1 MGAGLLL
8 RSFEALGR
16 VSPGFDASHVL
27 ALQLTGSYG
36 ETGDMK
42 RLTQRI
48 NGALNA
54 IRSIPGVEAAAT
66 GGWSLPGVPGQ
77 AQIELALAEG
87 EQDESHKIVAITHV
101 VSSGYFHTL
110 SIPILQGQDCADDG
124 GPPSVLVNHSFANR
138 FLQQVAPLGS
148 HLQTAAPD
156 ALMPAAVVR
165 GIVGDTREDGLNAA
179 PSPTVYPC
187 VSAPTPSPWFL
198 VRTHG
203 NPMALAE
210 TIRLKLHQVDP
221 ARSVFNLS
229 PLEEHIADGQSENR
243 LRTAV
248 LTFFAGTAISLA
260 CLGLYGTLSY
270 LGRMRRREMGLRL
283 AIGAT
288 RPQIVTA
295 LVGQGLR
302 IVAVGCLAGLMMG
315 LAASRLLQGMLYAVT
330 PTDPVT
336 YAAIL
341 LLVLIVAVIASAG
354 PALRAASTDPASVL
368 REE

>member
-1 MGAGLLL
+1 
-8 RSFEALGR
+8 
-16 VSPGFDASHVL
+16 
-27 ALQLTGSYG
+27 
-36 ETGDMK
+36 
-42 RLTQRI
+42 
-48 NGALNA
+48 
-54 IRSIPGVEAAAT
+54 VEAAAT

-77 AQIELALAEG
+77 AQIDLTLAEG

-110 SIPILQGQDCADDG
+110 SIPILQGQDCVDDG
-124 GPPSVLVNHSFANR
+124 GPPSALVNHSFANR
-138 FLQQVAPLGS
+138 YLQQVTPLGS
-148 HLQTAAPD
+148 HLQTVAQD

-203 NPMALAE
+203 NPMAFANS
-210 TIRLKLHQVDP
+210 IRLKLHQTDP
-221 ARSVFNLS
+221 SRSVFNLS
-229 PLEEHIADGQSENR
+229 LLEDHIAGSQTENR

-248 LTFFAGTAISLA
+248 LAFFAGTAISLA

-288 RPQIVTA
+288 RPQIVGA

-302 IVAVGCLAGLMMG
+302 IVALGSLAGLAMG
-315 LAASRLLQGMLYAVT
+315 FAGSHLLQGMLYAVT
-330 PTDPVT
+330 PTDPIT
-336 YAAIL
+336 YAAIV
-341 LLVLIVAVIASAG
+341 LLVVVVATLACLA
-354 PALRAASTDPASVL
+354 PALRAAATDPARVL